1 MRTPTRRVV
10 AALAMLV
17 AVAGLAACRTGEPVP
32 EETPTPAAAATP
44 IPSPTPTPEPPTPS
58 PTPTPAAPA
67 PEPAVNGT
75 TTVTS
80 PLEGEHVAGPV
91 VTVTGSGTAFEAT
104 LSYRVLRAGTDEV
117 VAEGWTTGGANGE
130 VGPFTFDVEL
140 APGAYVVEVWEP
152 DMSDGAVGQD
162 RRHLVQV
169 TFAVG

>member
-1 MRTPTRRVV
+1 VRTPTRRVV

-32 EETPTPAAAATP
+32 EETPTPAAAAT
-44 IPSPTPTPEPPTPS
+44 PTPS